1 MDLSGLCI
9 CLEESGMKFVVNEM
23 PFWESDCPFYDG
35 DKCKLDGHECRYMR
49 YPAGRRDPED
59 CEWLTTNEKK

>member
-1 MDLSGLCI
+1 
-9 CLEESGMKFVVNEM
+9 MKFVVDEM

-35 DKCKLDGHECRYMR
+35 DKCKIDGHECVYMK

-59 CEWLTTNEKK
+59 CEWLTTKEERNG